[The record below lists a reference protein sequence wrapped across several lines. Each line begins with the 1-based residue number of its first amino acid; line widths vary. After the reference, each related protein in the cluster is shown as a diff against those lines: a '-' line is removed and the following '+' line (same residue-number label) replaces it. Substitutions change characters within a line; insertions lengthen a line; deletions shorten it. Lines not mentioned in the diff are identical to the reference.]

1 MNVPPAPRRFGQDN
15 LNIRPNY
22 RYDDDPR
29 ARYSDPSPLRERIR
43 TPAPGTIHDDRFEK
57 DDYLYQLPSYK
68 YSAEGFDELVKV
80 NRRLV
85 VLLERSRDDNIRLR
99 SELERCRSK
108 VLKYTDLAE
117 HYRRRLEMERE
128 EAKLKGD
135 ERDSEEDRE
144 EEEEEEDVDSEV
156 EGKKER
162 RKGRRRVVS
171 RSRRNT
177 TGGANDRPRKSRPLS
192 PTSDDSASRSSSP
205 ALSTKE
211 TSSIST
217 TSNDE
222 KDEILDAVLRSV
234 KHIDDVLSKN
244 PQYMKVNPDDN
255 SRSQPI
261 RTGED
266 SSAPVSRERS
276 STHHIPSD
284 IDILMTESSEL
295 RRLEEELSKVQ
306 EKLRIKRENEER
318 KRSLQRQ
325 ITEFQNMLNSTPSLQ
340 QENPYYKYRDN
351 RPKPFE
357 SPLPTTYAERREN
370 LNDIDFNVSN
380 RTQEPAYGNASNVD
394 RRTFFEGK
402 PSVATADPRAKAQRR
417 PGEFIPLFNT
427 PPGP

>member
-1 MNVPPAPRRFGQDN
+1 MNVPPAPRRFGQDT
-15 LNIRPNY
+15 LNMRPNY

-29 ARYSDPSPLRERIR
+29 VRYNDPSPLRERTR
-43 TPAPGTIHDDRFEK
+43 VPAPGPIPNDRFEK

-85 VLLERSRDDNIRLR
+85 VLLERSRDDNMRLR

-117 HYRRRLEMERE
+117 HYRRRLEMERGE
-128 EAKLKGD
+128 TKLKGE
-135 ERDSEEDRE
+135 ERDSEEGE
-144 EEEEEEDVDSEV
+144 EEEEKEEEEVDSEA
-156 EGKKER
+156 GER
-162 RKGRRRVVS
+162 RRARRRVVS

-177 TGGANDRPRKSRPLS
+177 TGVNDKPRKSRPLS
-192 PTSDDSASRSSSP
+192 PTSDGSTSRSSSP

-244 PQYMKVNPDDN
+244 PQYFKSNSDDN
-255 SRSQPI
+255 SKSQPI
-261 RTGED
+261 RTGGD
-266 SSAPVSRERS
+266 NLSPVSQGQP

-325 ITEFQNMLNSTPSLQ
+325 ITEFQNMLNSTSSIQ

-351 RPKPFE
+351 RPKAFE
-357 SPLPTTYAERREN
+357 SPLPTMYSERREN
-370 LNDIDFNVSN
+370 PSDIDFNANN
-380 RTQEPAYGNASNVD
+380 RTQEPVYGDASNVD

-402 PSVATADPRAKAQRR
+402 PSVVTADPRDKAQRR